1 MQHGVSCGRM
11 TPKGAS
17 KLSSK
22 IRVGLI
28 GYGYWGPNYARVLN
42 DLPDVSLAFVCD
54 AREEQLRRAAAR
66 FPQVALC
73 ARRLGSSV
81 RRDDADAVIISTP
94 ASTHYELA
102 RLALESGRH
111 VIVEKP
117 LALEI
122 EHCEHLGERADKK
135 GLVLMV
141 AHTFLYNSGIQKL
154 REFVKSPNFGRV
166 YYLHATRT
174 NLGPIRADVNA
185 VWDLAPHD
193 ISIFNYLLDEQP
205 QWASAIGSRALGNAR
220 EDVAFITL
228 GYANDVI
235 GNIHV
240 SWADPN
246 KVREVVAVGSRQRLV
261 FDDLNSMERVR
272 IYEKGV
278 SVGETHSG
286 SFGEFKLLMR
296 DGDIVSPK
304 IELTEPLK
312 TQLTDF
318 VESVRGHRQPLSGA
332 LIGTHVVQALKAI
345 DASMRERG
353 KSVEVAK
360 CKVASRSNSA
370 RIVRLM
376 PA

>member
-1 MQHGVSCGRM
+1 M
-11 TPKGAS
+11 TARGAS
-17 KLSSK
+17 KLSSR

-28 GYGYWGPNYARVLN
+28 GYGYWGPNYARALT

-66 FPQVALC
+66 FPQTPLSQEVSEVL
-73 ARRLGSSV
+73 

-94 ASTHYELA
+94 ASSHYELA

-122 EHCEHLGERADKK
+122 EHCEHLGEIADKK
-135 GLVLMV
+135 GLALMV

-154 REFVKSPNFGRV
+154 REFVKSSNFGRV
-166 YYLHATRT
+166 YYLHSTRT
-174 NLGPIRADVNA
+174 NLGPIRPDVNA

-193 ISIFNYLLDEQP
+193 ISIFDYLLDEQP

-246 KVREVVAVGSRQRLV
+246 KVREVVVVGSRQRLV
-261 FDDLNSMERVR
+261 FDDLNNLERVR

-296 DGDIVSPK
+296 DGDIISPK
-304 IELTEPLK
+304 IELSEPLK
-312 TQLTDF
+312 GQLTDF
-318 VESVRGHRQPLSGA
+318 VDSIREHRQPLSGA
-332 LIGTHVVQALKAI
+332 LSGTHVVQALKAI
-345 DASMRERG
+345 DASIRERG
-353 KSVEVAK
+353 KAVEVAK
-360 CKVASRSNSA
+360 CKVASQSN
-370 RIVRLM
+370 
-376 PA
+376 